1 MTEKE
6 FVETYQLEEGYLI
19 FEPWDDF
26 KYGIVGVTED
36 RNHVVYGY
44 QAMVESLARAYEKYY
59 YEKNKNEVYD
69 ADRFIQ
75 FLDEAVEWIDY
86 NTLRSLPY
94 YDVNRRPIIMM
105 ETELEI

>member
-1 MTEKE
+1 MAREE
-6 FVETYQLEEGYLI
+6 FIETYQLEDECMIL
-19 FEPWDDF
+19 EPWEDF
-26 KYGIVGVTED
+26 KGGIVGVTED
-36 RNHVVYGY
+36 RTQIIYSY
-44 QAMVESLARAYEKYY
+44 QGMVESLARSYEKHY

-69 ADRFIQ
+69 ADRFTQ